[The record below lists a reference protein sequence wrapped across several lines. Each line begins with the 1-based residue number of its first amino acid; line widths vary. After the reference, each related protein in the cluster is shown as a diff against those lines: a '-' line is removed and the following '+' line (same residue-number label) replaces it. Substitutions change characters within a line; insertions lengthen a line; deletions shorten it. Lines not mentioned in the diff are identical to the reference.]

1 MFEVPLAVGVIAV
14 VAAVLWL
21 VNLVMWLQSS
31 KLRPP
36 TLLSFSIWTAA
47 LSGCALTIMR
57 RAELGSIS
65 TTLLMVGT
73 VLLIFIFA
81 SAAFAGGPK
90 DAPNKGLVTIA
101 VLITAV
107 EVGYLALH
115 RAGLTENAPEVLAL
129 AFLPGIVIQ
138 IRNSGASKQYLLRL
152 AARVTTFVVW
162 ISVALSFVA
171 PALAYSHGLSD
182 LRRLNL
188 AGLTLRLS
196 GLTPHPNFLSVT
208 ALICIVLMIAL
219 KTKFWWATVIVSLA
233 AIIMAESRNAM
244 LTLLVVA
251 AVAWVFNGK
260 TIVGRT
266 VLAAPICFAGILLSG
281 GLEDSSL
288 TSDIAANGRFRI
300 WDVVLAGFD
309 GNPFAGWGPLAF
321 QPESKSPMLAA
332 GLQHAHNQVLQG
344 IAEGGVLGGILII
357 ALLIALIRI
366 GIKHHNEV
374 LYPSIVT
381 ICLMSVFTEPF
392 LTLHLYGLNYA
403 VLPAFLIFVILMS
416 ADAHS
421 DPLEVE
427 VVTEKRRRD
436 LPDYLVNPSAQTK
449 QALGLAR

>member
-1 MFEVPLAVGVIAV
+1 MFEVPLAVGIIAAV
-14 VAAVLWL
+14 VGLVWL
-21 VNLVMWLQSS
+21 VNLVMWLQTS
-31 KLRPP
+31 KVAPP
-36 TLLSFSIWTAA
+36 RLLSLSIWTAA
-47 LSGCALTIMR
+47 LSGCALTVMR

-65 TTLLMVGT
+65 TTLLMAGT
-73 VLLIFIFA
+73 ALLIFIFA
-81 SAAFAGGPK
+81 AAAFAGGPK

-107 EVGYLALH
+107 ELGYLAQH
-115 RAGLTENAPEVLAL
+115 RAGLTDNAPEVLAL

-138 IRNSGASKQYLLRL
+138 IRNSGASKQHLLRL
-152 AARVTTFVVW
+152 AAHVTTFVVW
-162 ISVALSFVA
+162 ISVGLSFVA

-182 LRRLNL
+182 LRRLNIF
-188 AGLTLRLS
+188 GLTLRLS

-208 ALICIVLMIAL
+208 ALICIVLVIAL
-219 KTKFWWATVIVSLA
+219 RTKFWWASVVVSLA
-233 AIIMAESRNAM
+233 AIGMAESRNAM

-251 AVAWVFNGK
+251 AVAWVFSGK
-260 TIVGRT
+260 TIFGRL
-266 VLAAPICFAGILLSG
+266 VLAAPICFAAILLSG

-288 TSDIAANGRFRI
+288 TSDIADNGRYRI
-300 WDVVLAGFD
+300 WDTVLAGFD

-344 IAEGGVLGGILII
+344 IAEGGILGGILAV
-357 ALLIALIRI
+357 ALLIAIIRI
-366 GIKHHNEV
+366 GLKHHTEV

-403 VLPAFLIFVILMS
+403 VLPAFLLFVILMS
-416 ADAHS
+416 ADAPS
-421 DPLEVE
+421 DPFDVK
-427 VVTEKRRRD
+427 VDDSKRRRD
-436 LPDYLVNPSAQTK
+436 LPDYLINPSAHTK